1 MRTLALGFTT
11 LFVLCCLALGCGG
24 KKTNPGAAT
33 PTGSSAMDDPIAL
46 LPSAPLVAG
55 NVDAKAFFA
64 SASAGAQIAQLVEK
78 LVPIGEEA
86 GFSPSRDVERVVF
99 GVYSMQGADVAAVI
113 VGKLDPQKIRTLAA
127 SQAPTKGGGVLV
139 ASQYAGREL
148 YTISNVGFT
157 VLSERL
163 ALAGSETGIRRTLDR
178 IKDGRVKRDMPEW
191 MIQVLETQGAAVAVA
206 GDFTNQ
212 PVAAPGGGMFNLG
225 FVQQMKTARVLA
237 NFKDPG
243 VQVAASIGFP
253 DGAQAGQAAEAI
265 TKLIGI
271 GNLAGITIR
280 DPKVAVAQNDVQA
293 TFAVDDQMLR
303 TLATSLPQWL
313 GMR

>member
-1 MRTLALGFTT
+1 
-11 LFVLCCLALGCGG
+11 
-24 KKTNPGAAT
+24 
-33 PTGSSAMDDPIAL
+33 
-46 LPSAPLVAG
+46 
-55 NVDAKAFFA
+55 
-64 SASAGAQIAQLVEK
+64 
-78 LVPIGEEA
+78 
-86 GFSPSRDVERVVF
+86 
-99 GVYSMQGADVAAVI
+99 
-113 VGKLDPQKIRTLAA
+113 
-127 SQAPTKGGGVLV
+127 
-139 ASQYAGREL
+139 
-148 YTISNVGFT
+148 
-157 VLSERL
+157 
-163 ALAGSETGIRRTLDR
+163 
-178 IKDGRVKRDMPEW
+178 
-191 MIQVLETQGAAVAVA
+191 
-206 GDFTNQ
+206 
-212 PVAAPGGGMFNLG
+212 MFNLG

-237 NFKDPG
+237 NFKEPG